1 MDKLVKT
8 LDGFP
13 RLLKILLV
21 LLWGVYGN
29 LYRLFKSIQKKN
41 ILGIVLAAILLVCGG
56 FVVLWIIDIVMM
68 ILFGRVWWID

>member
-13 RLLKILLV
+13 RWLKILLV
-21 LLWGVYGN
+21 ILWGVYGN

-41 ILGIVLAAILLVCGG
+41 VLGIVLAAILLVCGG

>member
-13 RLLKILLV
+13 RWLKILLV

>member
-13 RLLKILLV
+13 RWLKILLV
-21 LLWGVYGN
+21 VLWGVYGN

-41 ILGIVLAAILLVCGG
+41 VLGIVLAAILLVCGG
-56 FVVLWIIDIVMM
+56 FFVLWIIDIVMM

>member
-8 LDGFP
+8 LDDFP
-13 RLLKILLV
+13 RWLKILLV
-21 LLWGVYGN
+21 VLWGVYGN

-56 FVVLWIIDIVMM
+56 FFVLWIIDIVMM